1 MKLILAILMT
11 LTGTV
16 VFFGSATKSEA
27 GNYYRSSGVRHVQTY
42 RSSGVR
48 HVQTYRRPV
57 VVRNYH
63 RPVYRTYR
71 AVAYRPVHRSHYR
84 PTYTR
89 FGRSYYSPHCR

>member
-27 GNYYRSSGVRHVQTY
+27 GNYY